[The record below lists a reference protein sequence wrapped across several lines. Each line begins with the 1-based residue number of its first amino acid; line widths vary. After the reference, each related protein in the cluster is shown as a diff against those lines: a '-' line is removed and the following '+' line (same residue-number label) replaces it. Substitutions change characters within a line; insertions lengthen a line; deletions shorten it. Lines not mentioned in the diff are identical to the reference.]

1 MENATKALLIAAAV
15 LVAILIIS
23 LGLVIYNMAANT
35 IGSVNLSAQ
44 EIQSFNEKFDKYEGE
59 AQKGTVVNSMFG
71 TVLNS
76 NLGEE
81 DDAKKVA
88 VYEAGDDAAYDVA
101 QSMTSLSALKPVL
114 STSSSTS
121 AGKVSTGSTYRVK
134 CIRDDTTGLVNAIVY
149 VKN

>member
-35 IGSVNLSAQ
+35 IGSVNLSSQ
-44 EIQSFNEKFDKYEGE
+44 EIQAQNEKFDRYQGE
-59 AQKGTVVNSMFG
+59 AQKGTVVNSMLV

-76 NLGEE
+76 NLAEE

-88 VYEAGDDAAYDVA
+88 VYSANDEAAYNVA
-101 QSMTSLSALKPVL
+101 QSMSSLSALTPVL

-121 AGKVSTGSTYRVK
+121 AAKVSSGSTYKVK